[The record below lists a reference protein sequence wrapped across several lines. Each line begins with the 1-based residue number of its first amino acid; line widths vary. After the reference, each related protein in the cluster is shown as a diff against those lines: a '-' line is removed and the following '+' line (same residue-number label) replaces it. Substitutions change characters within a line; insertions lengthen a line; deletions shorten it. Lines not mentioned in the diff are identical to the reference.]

1 MFIKSSFLFFLATF
15 AEALAFSSKLRVN
28 VSRLENDVNIN
39 MLT

>member
-1 MFIKSSFLFFLATF
+1 MFRAPFCFSATF
-15 AEALAFSSKLRVN
+15 AEALAFSSKLRVK